1 MSEIYRNFCPNE
13 TCYSFDEYSAMEMY
27 SFESTGS
34 PRLSLTSEQRNGFLV
49 GKHWMDAT
57 IKMWREDI
65 EIGNLTADELL
76 VDFPEWFLKKINIL

>member
-1 MSEIYRNFCPNE
+1 MSEIYRKFCPNE
-13 TCYSFDEYSAMEMY
+13 SCYSFDEYAAKEMY
-27 SFESTGS
+27 SFESTGL
-34 PRLSLTSEQRNGFLV
+34 PKLSLTSEQRNGFLV

-76 VDFPEWFLKKINIL
+76 LDFPEWFLKKINIV